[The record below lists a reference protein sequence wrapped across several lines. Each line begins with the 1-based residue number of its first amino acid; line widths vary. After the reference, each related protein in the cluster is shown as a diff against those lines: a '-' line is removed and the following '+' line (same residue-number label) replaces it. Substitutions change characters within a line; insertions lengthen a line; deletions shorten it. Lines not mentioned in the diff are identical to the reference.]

1 MSKIVLLS
9 RTRNNPRS
17 GNSYGSTSNVELALP
32 NTDLFMTRMAEQPGA
47 RVQFELDE
55 FCLPNTFA
63 EVTGT
68 LILDEQVGGV
78 VSIPLTGYFTYQAF
92 ATYLKD
98 ALDAASPGGLVYTVT
113 FSSYPFASYTISTT
127 SSFRF
132 SLARPVPDVYFLS
145 DVSVYLGLTP
155 SDYPAGLTPY
165 ALSIS
170 STKAAILNVNTHLLV
185 SIRPITSNSVMT
197 SPPGVTPVNFAYM
210 VPVDANKTEY
220 IRYRPNNQFQQ
231 KIVIL
236 HAGTENYASWT
247 VNVYRADGS
256 LFTDLADW
264 TATLGYSLLPAQ
276 EL

>member
-1 MSKIVLLS
+1 MSKIALLS
-9 RTRNNPRS
+9 RSRNNPRS

-55 FCLPNTFA
+55 FCVPNTFA

-78 VSIPLTGYFTYQAF
+78 VSIPLTGYFTYAAF

-113 FSSYPFASYTISTT
+113 FSSYPFASYTIATT
-127 SSFRF
+127 SNFRF
-132 SLARPVPDVYFLS
+132 HLARPVPDVFFLS
-145 DVSVYLGLTP
+145 DVSVHLGLTP
-155 SDYPAGLTPY
+155 SDYPASTTPY
-165 ALSIS
+165 ALSIT
-170 STKAAILNVNTHLLV
+170 STKAAILNVNTHVLLG
-185 SIRPITSNSVMT
+185 IRPITSNSVT
-197 SPPGVTPVNFAYM
+197 SSPPGVTPVTFAYM

-220 IRYRPNNQFQQ
+220 IRYRPNSQFQQ
-231 KIVIL
+231 KITL
-236 HAGTENYASWT
+236 LYAGTENYANWT
-247 VNVYRADGS
+247 VNVYRTDGS

-276 EL
+276 E